1 MKGFIMNRKQ
11 MKKDLIERELLWL
24 IDNPGVD
31 NVMSVADWLMSWD
44 KLYDTDEA
52 LLKQYEMAFNDD

>member
-44 KLYDTDEA
+44 KLYDTDGA